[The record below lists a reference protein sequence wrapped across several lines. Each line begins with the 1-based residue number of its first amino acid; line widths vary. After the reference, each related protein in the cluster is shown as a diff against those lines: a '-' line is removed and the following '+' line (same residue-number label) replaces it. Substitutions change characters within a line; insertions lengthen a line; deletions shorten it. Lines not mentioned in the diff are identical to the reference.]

1 MIFLVFIVL
10 MLPTWHR
17 HQQSMPAR
25 RPSMLGQFGRR
36 PSYASKASQG
46 HTHDGTSS
54 AYQPLIGSPFGPGGS
69 QQHPRRSRYSRA
81 HDSSGGDSD
90 NGEETVD
97 DRTPLISLPAS
108 HTQGSR
114 VSGGS
119 QQHGVFGTGDEGNP
133 SGTRHRRKSNA
144 TSVSSHH
151 LKPLLTATQSS
162 WGGQG
167 DYNVNYPPSVPGSP
181 KQNPNRSMGFDDVML
196 TENFSPSRSPERRWG
211 RGSIVL
217 DSVID
222 MTGEPGVDPYCADST
237 PPSPTYEDRGD
248 RRHTVAE
255 EDVCFPV
262 EGMSEIADDE
272 SPLVRDG
279 PYRITERRRRPRRWP
294 DLEVLEEWS
303 RGEKEQRSEGIRTK
317 KISEPVLV
325 GGRLRPSIKAGW
337 HRLEEDAPYRFT
349 YFNEEFAST
358 IHSQTISELLQPG
371 QSFKELF
378 IPDLPVLSD
387 DSSDDEDGGPHR
399 QASTLAQ
406 QKPFVNTSD
415 LNSSTRDTSMVDDQP
430 LVATPEPMSPHE
442 RKQEKPSKPKRYG
455 PRPTF
460 WLDVLSPTEAE
471 MKVISKAFAIHPL
484 TSEDIMMQEARE
496 KVELF
501 RNYYFVNYR
510 TFDQDTNSEHYL
522 EPINMYVVV
531 FREGVISVRL
541 KDPYLTSRTRCAKVC
556 PAVPFLYDTSPS
568 QCA

>member
-1 MIFLVFIVL
+1 
-10 MLPTWHR
+10 
-17 HQQSMPAR
+17 MPAR

-36 PSYASKASQG
+36 PSYTSKASQG
-46 HTHDGTSS
+46 HTHDGTSP
-54 AYQPLIGSPFGPGGS
+54 AYQPPIGSSFGPGGS
-69 QQHPRRSRYSRA
+69 QEHPRRSRYSRA

-90 NGEETVD
+90 NEEGMVD
-97 DRTPLISLPAS
+97 DRTPLISLPAG
-108 HTQGSR
+108 HTQGSKA
-114 VSGGS
+114 SGGS
-119 QQHGVFGTGDEGNP
+119 QQYGVLGAGDENP
-133 SGTRHRRKSNA
+133 SGTRRRRKSNA
-144 TSVSSHH
+144 TSVSSRH
-151 LKPLLTATQSS
+151 LKPLLTTTQSP

-181 KQNPNRSMGFDDVML
+181 KQDPNRSMGFDDVML

-211 RGSIVL
+211 RGSTVL

-222 MTGEPGVDPYCADST
+222 MTGEAGVDPYCADST

-248 RRHTVAE
+248 RRHAVAE

-279 PYRITERRRRPRRWP
+279 SYPNTGRRRRPRRWP

-303 RGEKEQRSEGIRTK
+303 REEKEQRSEGIRAK

-371 QSFKELF
+371 QSFRELF

-387 DSSDDEDGGPHR
+387 DSSDEEDGGPHR
-399 QASTLAQ
+399 RTNPLAQ
-406 QKPFVNTSD
+406 QKPLADASD
-415 LNSSTRDTSMVDDQP
+415 LTASTRDTSIFGGQP

-442 RKQEKPSKPKRYG
+442 RKQEKPPKPKRYG

-531 FREGVISVRL
+531 FREGVISVRPRN
-541 KDPYLTSRTRCAKVC
+541 PYLISGTRRAKVYS
-556 PAVPFLYDTSPS
+556 AVPFLYDTSPS
-568 QCA
+568 